1 MFLSMTGFG
10 RAMCEFPWGTV
21 TFELTSVNHRYQ
33 DFSARL
39 PRELS
44 ALESRLISLLRAS
57 LNRGKV
63 RLSAEI
69 AWNPGARTP
78 SLDEEGLLLLFRRLR
93 ELAAQEGAEA
103 PALASILNLPGIC
116 EAGGRALELAQDEPQ
131 VWDELLASAVDSLME
146 MKRAEGEKLK
156 AVIEADLNTFAGIV
170 SNLEARWKTAS
181 AEALEA
187 LRSRMEKVMEHYE
200 LEIDAARIA
209 QEVSLMA
216 DKWDIS
222 EELARLSAH
231 IERFHQTMDGE
242 GANKKDLAGRR
253 LDFLIQEMNREVNTM
268 GSKVGDADFR
278 WGVVE
283 AKSCLERIREQ
294 IQNVE

>member
-10 RAMCEFPWGTV
+10 RASQEFPWGTV

-44 ALESRLISLLRAS
+44 SLESRLVSLLRAS

-78 SLDEEGLLLLFRRLR
+78 TLDEEGLLLLFRRVR
-93 ELAAQEGAEA
+93 ELAAQEGTEA
-103 PALASILNLPGIC
+103 PSLASFLALPGIC
-116 EAGGRALELAQDEPQ
+116 EAGRALEQVQDEPQ
-131 VWDELLASAVDSLME
+131 VWDELLASAVESLME

-156 AVIEADLNTFAGIV
+156 TVIEADLNAFADIV
-170 SNLEARWKTAS
+170 AKLEERWKTAS
-181 AEALEA
+181 AEAIEA
-187 LRSRMEKVMEHYE
+187 LRARIEKVMEHYKLE
-200 LEIDAARIA
+200 LDEARIA

-216 DKWDIS
+216 DKWDVS
-222 EELARLSAH
+222 EELARLAAH
-231 IERFHQTMDGE
+231 IERFRQTMEGGE
-242 GANKKDLAGRR
+242 TSGKELAGRR

>member
-10 RAMCEFPWGTV
+10 RAMREFPWGTV

-44 ALESRLISLLRAS
+44 SLESRLVSLLRAS

-78 SLDEEGLLLLFRRLR
+78 TLDEEGLLLLFRRVR
-93 ELAAQEGAEA
+93 ELAAQEGTEA
-103 PALASILNLPGIC
+103 PSLASFLALPGIC
-116 EAGGRALELAQDEPQ
+116 EAGRALEQAQDEPQ
-131 VWDELLASAVDSLME
+131 VWDELLASAVESLME

-156 AVIEADLNTFAGIV
+156 AVIEADLNTFADIV
-170 SNLEARWKTAS
+170 TKLEERWRAAS

-187 LRSRMEKVMEHYE
+187 LRTRIEKVMEHYE
-200 LEIDAARIA
+200 LEIDEARIA

-216 DKWDIS
+216 DKWDVS
-222 EELARLSAH
+222 EELTRLAAH
-231 IERFHQTMDGE
+231 IERFRQTMEGGE
-242 GANKKDLAGRR
+242 AGGKELAGRR